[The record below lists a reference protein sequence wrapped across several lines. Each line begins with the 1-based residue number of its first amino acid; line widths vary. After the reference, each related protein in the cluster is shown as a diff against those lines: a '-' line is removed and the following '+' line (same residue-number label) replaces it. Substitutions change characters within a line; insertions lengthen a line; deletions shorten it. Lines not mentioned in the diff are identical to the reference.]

1 MIIKKELIEE
11 LDKIRKEQEENGI
24 FVNYIHLDVLMNI
37 IKKLDIYEGISE
49 DKILGKLIRF

>member
-37 IKKLDIYEGISE
+37 IKKLDIYDGISE
-49 DKILGKLIRF
+49 DKIRY